1 MVLGQEDGDDQHD
14 SADANAPGYSPSA
27 SLLLKLVVEDLQQLV
42 VHAMEVVKS
51 NFPSSGG
58 LGCLARNT
66 RGASFGGRCLHT
78 GRGN

>member
-1 MVLGQEDGDDQHD
+1 
-14 SADANAPGYSPSA
+14 
-27 SLLLKLVVEDLQQLV
+27 VEDLQQLV